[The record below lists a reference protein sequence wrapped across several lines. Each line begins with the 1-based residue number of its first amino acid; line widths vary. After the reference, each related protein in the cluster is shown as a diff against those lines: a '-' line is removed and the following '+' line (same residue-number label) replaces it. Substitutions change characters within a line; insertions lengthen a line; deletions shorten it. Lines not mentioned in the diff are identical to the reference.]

1 MKPRRISIN
10 GYLPPAGKRQRK
22 KAHHAKILLR
32 HEGRRSLQRPVGV
45 DFGTNA
51 EAITHC
57 KEMAKFY
64 RDNGLRDDQDLEI
77 TVVNEVGREGRL
89 WFTVP

>member
-1 MKPRRISIN
+1 MKDGVPFRDR
-10 GYLPPAGKRQRK
+10 
-22 KAHHAKILLR
+22 
-32 HEGRRSLQRPVGV
+32 VDV

-57 KEMAKFY
+57 KEMAKYYHY

-77 TVVNEVGREGRL
+77 AVVNEVGREIEIDLSPGCSSQTGVRPPQL
-89 WFTVP
+89 EAFPL